1 MGLRD
6 DDPRIVA
13 VRSGWA
19 DLGSPTAGAEI
30 SVSPG
35 ALPDEHDAAG
45 GVHKAVEGRGQPR
58 LRRDR
63 DDEVLV
69 GGGPNQVDEVR
80 EALVEGDA
88 RTRQGCDGDLVADL
102 VVVVGVRMR
111 HVFSLLRHGDGQ
123 VSEHQGEWCLDSDG
137 CVRGAQNG

>member
-1 MGLRD
+1 MQ
-6 DDPRIVA
+6 PVA
-13 VRSGWA
+13 STRRSK
-19 DLGSPTAGAEI
+19 AG
-30 SVSPG
+30 VS
-35 ALPDEHDAAG
+35 
-45 GVHKAVEGRGQPR
+45 RG

-69 GGGPNQVDEVR
+69 GGGPNQVDEIR

-123 VSEHQGEWCLDSDG
+123 VSERPG
-137 CVRGAQNG
+137 